1 MEYIKGK
8 TPLFISLKKSVKE
21 NGILR
26 SQTSVFYFSYKVINN
41 PAIFEDFRGFSE
53 DFARLPKMSEDVPT
67 TC

>member
-26 SQTSVFYFSYKVINN
+26 SQTSVFYFSYKVSTV
-41 PAIFEDFRGFSE
+41 AECK
-53 DFARLPKMSEDVPT
+53 ATPT
-67 TC
+67 LLRENLHNTLVT